1 LANLVSRAQSAK
13 RNDRFLEAIAELKS
27 LPATSFNDEGEVFQN
42 VYFLEH
48 LFYMN
53 QGDFDKAEALV
64 PAIEAGLDKYAQ
76 KINKARLLSFQF
88 NIMIMYFLMHRF
100 KEAAKWA
107 DVILEDKSEIKQGI
121 SMVTRILL
129 PIIHFELGH
138 HDIVENLTRSAYRYL
153 LAKERLHSFERL
165 MVNYLGEMPF
175 SSDNVEFI
183 DKLKTFNN
191 KLKEIFESPEPLT
204 YGMEEIGIWVKAKLH
219 SDTMI
224 NVLKSTVSVPR

>member
-1 LANLVSRAQSAK
+1 MN
-13 RNDRFLEAIAELKS
+13 
-27 LPATSFNDEGEVFQN
+27 TGEF
-42 VYFLEH
+42 E
-48 LFYMN
+48 
-53 QGDFDKAEALV
+53 KAEALI
-64 PAIEAGLDKYAQ
+64 PAIEEGLETYAQ

-121 SMVTRILL
+121 STVTRILL

-175 SSDNVEFI
+175 SADETEFRE
-183 DKLKTFNN
+183 KLKLFSVELE
-191 KLKEIFESPEPLT
+191 KLYSDPKEQNT
-204 YGMEEIGIWVKAKLH
+204 YGMEEMRLWSQSILTGIRMNIQL
-219 SDTMI
+219 
-224 NVLKSTVSVPR
+224 ST